1 MRDEIEN
8 YEETILEYKIEY
20 ERLQKDLQNYKQ
32 KFFTQK
38 KR

>member
-20 ERLQKDLQNYKQ
+20 
-32 KFFTQK
+32 
-38 KR
+38 